1 MKLATYNVHK
11 CRGLDGRLHPDRVLR
26 VLRELNADI
35 YALQEIVASHAQS
48 FAEQLGYHIS
58 HGPARELKGE
68 PYGNVTL
75 SRWPIRE
82 STNCD
87 ITVTS
92 REPRACLK
100 AVIKEPGGKPL
111 SLFNVHMGTGFFER
125 KQQVRLLLERVLGD
139 GNGIGPRVLIGDF
152 NEWIP
157 GLTSRLLAAHLESVD
172 VRLHLRFSKT
182 YPGIFPFLHLDHI
195 YHDPELAVARLHV
208 HRSTTSL
215 VASDHL
221 PLLVEFRRV

>member
-11 CRGLDGRLHPDRVLR
+11 CRGIDRRLRPERILR
-26 VLRELNADI
+26 VLRELNADV
-35 YALQEIVASHAQS
+35 YALQEIFASHAE
-48 FAEQLGYHIS
+48 FLGEQLGYHIS

-82 STNCD
+82 SMNCD

-100 AVIKEPGGKPL
+100 AVIEEPGNKPVW
-111 SLFNVHMGTGFFER
+111 LFNVHMGTGFFER
-125 KQQVRLLLERVLGD
+125 KQQVRLLLERALGQ
-139 GNGIGPRVLIGDF
+139 GNGVGPRVLIGDF

-157 GLTSRLLAAHLESVD
+157 GLTSRLLSAHMESVD
-172 VRLHLRFSKT
+172 VRLHLNVSKT

-195 YHDPELAVARLHV
+195 YHDSELAVTRLHL
-208 HRSTTSL
+208 HRSTASL
-215 VASDHL
+215 LASDHL